1 MSYASFAQYYDSLT
15 QNVAYARRADYL
27 CALMTH
33 LNHVPG
39 LTLDLAC
46 GTGSLTVELAK
57 RDIDIYGIDGSADML
72 SVARQKAAESGLDLL
87 FLYQKMQKLDLFG
100 TVDTVICALDS
111 VNHLTLE
118 TEVQAAF
125 DRVSLFMNP
134 GGWFLFD
141 VNTVYKHRHV
151 LADNIFL
158 YDTDEV
164 YCVWQNHY
172 EEKNDRVAIQ
182 LDFFGRDGNF
192 YRRSGEHFY
201 ERAYSL
207 EELTRMLKQA
217 GFGPVRCFGD
227 LHFEA
232 PGEQEERVVFA
243 AQKIRQDG

>member
-15 QNVAYARRADYL
+15 HNVEYARRADYL
-27 CALMTH
+27 CTLLAH
-33 LNHVPG
+33 LGHAPR

-57 RDIDIYGIDGSADML
+57 RGMDIYGIDGSADML

-87 FLYQKMQKLDLFG
+87 FLCQKMQKLDLYG

-111 VNHLTLE
+111 INHLTLE
-118 TEVQAAF
+118 KDVQTAF

-164 YCVWQNHY
+164 YCIWQNHY
-172 EEKNDRVAIQ
+172 EEKNDRVSIQ
-182 LDFFGRDGNF
+182 LDFFGREGNL
-192 YRRSGEHFY
+192 YHRSGEHFY
-201 ERAYSL
+201 ERAYPQEQLLHMLNQAGFDVVYRFADLSL
-207 EELTRMLKQA
+207 EE
-217 GFGPVRCFGD
+217 
-227 LHFEA
+227 

-243 AQKIRQDG
+243 ARKKK

>member
-1 MSYASFAQYYDSLT
+1 MSYASFAQYYDRLT
-15 QNVAYARRADYL
+15 HNVEYARRADYL
-27 CALMTH
+27 CKLLEH
-33 LNHVPG
+33 LGHAPG

-57 RDIDIYGIDGSADML
+57 RGMDIYGIDGSADML

-87 FLYQKMQKLDLFG
+87 FLCQKMQKLDLYG

-111 VNHLTLE
+111 INHLTLE
-118 TEVQAAF
+118 KDVQAAF

-141 VNTVYKHRHV
+141 VNTVYKHRHI

-164 YCVWQNHY
+164 YCIWQNHY
-172 EEKNDRVAIQ
+172 EEKNDRVGIQ
-182 LDFFGRDGNF
+182 LDFFGREGNL
-192 YRRSGEHFY
+192 YHRSGEHFY
-201 ERAYSL
+201 ERAYPQEQLLHMLNQAGFDVVHRFADLSL
-207 EELTRMLKQA
+207 EE
-217 GFGPVRCFGD
+217 
-227 LHFEA
+227 

-243 AQKIRQDG
+243 ARKMK

>member
-15 QNVAYARRADYL
+15 HNVEYARRADYL
-27 CALMTH
+27 CTLLAH
-33 LNHVPG
+33 LGHAPG

-57 RDIDIYGIDGSADML
+57 RGMDIYGIDGSADML

-87 FLYQKMQKLDLFG
+87 FLCQKMQKLDLYG

-111 VNHLTLE
+111 INHLTLKKD
-118 TEVQAAF
+118 VQTAF

-164 YCVWQNHY
+164 YCIWQNHY
-172 EEKNDRVAIQ
+172 EEKNDRVGIQ
-182 LDFFGRDGNF
+182 LDFFGREGNL
-192 YRRSGEHFY
+192 YHRSGEHFY
-201 ERAYSL
+201 ERAYPQEQLLHMLNQAGFDVVYRFADLSL
-207 EELTRMLKQA
+207 EE
-217 GFGPVRCFGD
+217 
-227 LHFEA
+227 

-243 AQKIRQDG
+243 ARKKK

>member
-15 QNVAYARRADYL
+15 HNVEYVRRADYL
-27 CALMTH
+27 CTLLAH
-33 LNHVPG
+33 LGHASG

-57 RDIDIYGIDGSADML
+57 RGMDIYGIDGSADML

-87 FLYQKMQKLDLFG
+87 FLCQKMQKLDLYG

-111 VNHLTLE
+111 INHLTLE
-118 TEVQAAF
+118 KDVQTAF

-164 YCVWQNHY
+164 YCTWQNHY
-172 EEKNDRVAIQ
+172 EEKNDRVSIQ
-182 LDFFGRDGNF
+182 LDFFGR
-192 YRRSGEHFY
+192 E
-201 ERAYSL
+201 
-207 EELTRMLKQA
+207 
-217 GFGPVRCFGD
+217 PV
-227 LHFEA
+227 
-232 PGEQEERVVFA
+232 P
-243 AQKIRQDG
+243 

>member
-15 QNVAYARRADYL
+15 HNVEYARRADYL
-27 CALMTH
+27 CTLLAH
-33 LNHVPG
+33 LGHASG

-57 RDIDIYGIDGSADML
+57 RGMDIYGIDGSADML

-87 FLYQKMQKLDLFG
+87 FLCQKMQKLDLYG

-111 VNHLTLE
+111 INHLTLE
-118 TEVQAAF
+118 KDVQTAF

-164 YCVWQNHY
+164 YCIWQNHY
-172 EEKNDRVAIQ
+172 EEKNDRVSIQ
-182 LDFFGRDGNF
+182 LDFFGREGNL
-192 YRRSGEHFY
+192 YHRSGEHFY
-201 ERAYSL
+201 ERAYPQEQLLHMLNQAGFDVVYRFADLSL
-207 EELTRMLKQA
+207 EE
-217 GFGPVRCFGD
+217 
-227 LHFEA
+227 

-243 AQKIRQDG
+243 ARKKK

>member
-1 MSYASFAQYYDSLT
+1 MSYASFAQYFDSLT
-15 QNVAYARRADYL
+15 HNVEYARRADYL
-27 CALMTH
+27 CTLLAH
-33 LNHVPG
+33 LGNAPG

-57 RDIDIYGIDGSADML
+57 RGMDIYGIDGSADML

-87 FLYQKMQKLDLFG
+87 FLCQKMQKLDLYG

-111 VNHLTLE
+111 INHLTLE
-118 TEVQAAF
+118 KDVQTAF

-164 YCVWQNHY
+164 YCIWQNHY
-172 EEKNDRVAIQ
+172 EEKNDRVGIQ
-182 LDFFGRDGNF
+182 LDFFGREGNL
-192 YRRSGEHFY
+192 YHRSGEHFY
-201 ERAYSL
+201 ERAYPQEQLLHMLNQAGFDVVYRFADLSL
-207 EELTRMLKQA
+207 EE
-217 GFGPVRCFGD
+217 
-227 LHFEA
+227 

-243 AQKIRQDG
+243 ARKKK